1 MAWGPIILSRTEGP
15 QRCLDKEKFLYGMGA
30 RGIGSLK
37 NGGVRGK
44 LTDMGEA
51 CVCARRF

>member
-1 MAWGPIILSRTEGP
+1 VAWGPIILSRTEGP